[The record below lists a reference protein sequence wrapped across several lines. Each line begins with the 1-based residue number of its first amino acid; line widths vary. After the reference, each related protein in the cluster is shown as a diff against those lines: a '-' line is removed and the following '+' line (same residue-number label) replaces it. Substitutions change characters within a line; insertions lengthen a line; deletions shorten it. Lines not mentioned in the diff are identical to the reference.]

1 MIHTPLPT
9 TIEQYLETLRCIVA
23 ELGPQRSLHSSLRR
37 VLAILAQ
44 RHAFIRP
51 HMVIYD
57 PEARTLRLC
66 VAGTPPTTEGTVYE
80 PGVGVTG
87 QVFTMGQPVI
97 VECIGDSAVF
107 QNKFFIRTEREMSE
121 LAFLCL
127 PVFAPRDGV
136 SEGMEVLGTLSVDTP
151 RLPRADLEEACRFLE
166 VVARLIGNQVAYF
179 QHEVHQQGR
188 ACTRPAEELYAQGT
202 AELGII
208 AMSKIMQQ
216 TLEQVAQAGGSRS
229 NMLLCGESGSGK
241 ELLAE
246 LAHLRSV
253 RRHMPL
259 QKVHCASLSPDKLEA
274 LFFGVQK
281 GAFSWAVQSHKG
293 VLEQAHLGTLF
304 LNGIEHLPP
313 VLHAGL
319 LRAVREQEVLRL
331 GSTQALPVDVR
342 FVCSTQYGLGQLRE
356 AGVLPTELVQALSGV
371 EIYVPTLR
379 EHPEDILPLAE
390 HFLLQAALQQHKN
403 VRSISPECVDALV
416 KHSWPGNTRELKNC
430 VHRAVAQVK
439 GEQLLVEDLPPS
451 LQHAD
456 RADDLPANFVDAVAA
471 FEQQLLIKALCKA
484 KGNIVEVS
492 RLLSTSYRIVHYK
505 ITKYGIDPKLYT
517 RATGTQSFD
526 DRQAL

>member
-1 MIHTPLPT
+1 MIHEPLRSS
-9 TIEQYLETLRCIVA
+9 IEQYFETLRCIVA

-107 QNKFFIRTEREMSE
+107 QNKFFIRTEQEMAD

-136 SEGMEVLGTLSVDTP
+136 SEAMEVLGTLSVDTP
-151 RLPRADLEEACRFLE
+151 RLPRAELEEACRFLE

-188 ACTRPAEELYAQGT
+188 TCTRPTEDALAQGV
-202 AELGII
+202 AALGII
-208 AMSKIMQQ
+208 AMSKSMQQ
-216 TLEQVAQAGGSRS
+216 TVEQVSQAGGSRAS
-229 NMLLCGESGSGK
+229 LLLCGESGSGK

-253 RRHMPL
+253 RCHMPL
-259 QKVHCASLSPDKLEA
+259 QKIHCASLSPEKLEA

-304 LNGIEHLPP
+304 LNDIEHLPK

-331 GSTQALPVDVR
+331 GSAQALPIDVR

-356 AGVLPTELVQALSGV
+356 TGVLPIELVQALSGV
-371 EIYVPTLR
+371 EMSVPALR

-390 HFLLQAALQQHKN
+390 HFLLQAARQQHKN
-403 VRSISPECVDALV
+403 VRSISPECIDTLV
-416 KHSWPGNTRELKNC
+416 KHDWPGNTRELKNC
-430 VHRAVAQVK
+430 INRAVAQ
-439 GEQLLVEDLPPS
+439 GASEQLQIEDLPPF
-451 LQHAD
+451 LQNRY
-456 RADDLPANFVDAVAA
+456 RAGELPPNLADAVAA
-471 FEQQLLIKALCKA
+471 FEQQLLIKALHKA

-492 RLLSTSYRIVHYK
+492 RLLSASYRIVHYK
-505 ITKYGIDPKLYT
+505 ITKYGIDPKLYA
-517 RATGTQSFD
+517 RAADPRPFD